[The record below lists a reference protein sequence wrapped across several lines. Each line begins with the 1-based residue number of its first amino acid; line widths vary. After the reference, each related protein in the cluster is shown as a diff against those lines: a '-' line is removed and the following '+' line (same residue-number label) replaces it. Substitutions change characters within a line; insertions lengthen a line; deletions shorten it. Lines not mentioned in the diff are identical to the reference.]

1 MNVLLFQF
9 CIAAMITCLTE
20 FLGVELITC
29 VVQLTP

>member
-1 MNVLLFQF
+1 MNILLFQL

-29 VVQLTP
+29 IATD

>member
-9 CIAAMITCLTE
+9 CIAAMITSLTE

-29 VVQLTP
+29 IATD